1 MKTVSGGGLL
11 WAHIVVV
18 LLVFNILNS
27 DASRALFLPQL
38 FLLLLMSLV
47 EPAPLR
53 EWGTRYDS
61 LSTSP
66 SPSTASSL
74 SRINPPTTCTSAAN
88 SSLLTP
94 VDATPTK
101 PRAQGDRP
109 SHEASVFVGRCS
121 PSSIHAFIDAL
132 ITPFQVS
139 QPMLTM
145 QN

>member
-1 MKTVSGGGLL
+1 MVFC
-11 WAHIVVV
+11 WADIVMV

-47 EPAPLR
+47 ESAPLR
-53 EWGTRYDS
+53 EWGTRYDT

-66 SPSTASSL
+66 SPSIASSL
-74 SRINPPTTCTSAAN
+74 SRMNPPTTCTSTAN
-88 SSLLTP
+88 PSLLTP

-101 PRAQGDRP
+101 PRAQGDRL

-121 PSSIHAFIDAL
+121 RLPFMLSFMHGSL
-132 ITPFQVS
+132 TPFQS
-139 QPMLTM
+139 P
-145 QN
+145 NKR